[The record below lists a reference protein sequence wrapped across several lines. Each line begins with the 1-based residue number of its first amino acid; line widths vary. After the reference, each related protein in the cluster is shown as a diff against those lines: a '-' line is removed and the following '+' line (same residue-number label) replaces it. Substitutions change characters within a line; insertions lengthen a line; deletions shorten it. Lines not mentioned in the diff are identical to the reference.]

1 MNLRKPYTLLV
12 CLVFLVSMLA
22 TETHAWYYKQ
32 AAAADRQ
39 EDLYSPPTTQTKQIE
54 KVKPKKIVKCKPQ
67 FPSQVL
73 TYAFVPECILPMSR
87 PRGWELMAEALFA
100 RTKGHV
106 RYFRGFVTQLFAQ
119 DEIDLNS
126 DMGLPDHSVM
136 GMFGVTYRLQP
147 RWAVRYSIMPFVM
160 DGSGS
165 LGRSFTFGNTTYTAG
180 QPAKVKW
187 EDLYQ
192 RVGLVYDPIHT
203 MSSRVSIFGD
213 YVRINDKLSIYQT
226 GCCADIMNTDLNM
239 AMAGVEFERC
249 LKTTATCSTL
259 SFECSAGVAFGD
271 DAVGSDVSTGLKYS
285 IPMNNGRW
293 GFVKG
298 GYRYLTFKKK
308 YSDARSFDMA
318 MDGGFLQMGFIF

>member
-1 MNLRKPYTLLV
+1 MTLKKPETILV

-22 TETHAWYYKQ
+22 TEAHAWHYKQ

-54 KVKPKKIVKCKPQ
+54 KVKTKKIVKCKPQ

-73 TYAFVPECILPMSR
+73 TYAFLPECILPISR
-87 PRGWELMAEALFA
+87 PRGWELTAEALFA

-106 RYFRGFVTQLFAQ
+106 RNFRGYVSLYGQ

-126 DMGLPDHSVM
+126 DMGLPDHHVM
-136 GMFGVTYRLQP
+136 GTFGVAYRLQP
-147 RWAVRYSIMPFVM
+147 QWAVRYSIMPFAM
-160 DGSGS
+160 DGSGT
-165 LGRSFTFGNTTYTAG
+165 LGRSFTFGNSTYTAG

-187 EDLYQ
+187 ERLYQ
-192 RVGLVYDPIHT
+192 RVGLAYDPIRT
-203 MSSRVSIFGD
+203 PSSRVSIFGD
-213 YVRINDKLSIYQT
+213 YVRIDDKLSISQT
-226 GCCADIMNTDLNM
+226 GYSADVMNTDLNM

-259 SFECSAGVAFGD
+259 SVECSAGAAFGD
-271 DAVGSDVSTGLKYS
+271 DAVGSDVSTALKYS

-293 GFVKG
+293 GFIKG
-298 GYRYLTFKKK
+298 GYRYLTVKKK